1 MCVCVCVCVCGCIYI
16 IYNVGDLVQSC
27 TPHHHHHRQLRHRG
41 YEGLIIGMT
50 TDADGRDML
59 DFAANG
65 ANEVLP
71 TVEGFR
77 HIVIY
82 SIDLYVSLSLDIS

>member
-1 MCVCVCVCVCGCIYI
+1 
-16 IYNVGDLVQSC
+16 
-27 TPHHHHHRQLRHRG
+27 
-41 YEGLIIGMT
+41 MT